1 MSAEAISPQL
11 SAVSLSGGR
20 QLAARLDDG
29 RYLAH
34 HVVVARGVF
43 SRFMG
48 LMGRAALDPE
58 EGLWLVPC
66 RSIHMFFM
74 RTAID
79 VAFLDRQGVVVRA
92 VSRMRPWSLRPVG
105 VTLLPVARAHSALE
119 LAPGTLERL
128 GVVVGTHLELVDTA
142 AGTPAGALPG
152 AAFKKSDSISGE

>member
-1 MSAEAISPQL
+1 MSRQL
-11 SAVSLSGGR
+11 SAASLAGGR

-29 RYLAH
+29 RYLARR
-34 HVVVARGVF
+34 VVVAKGVF

-48 LMGRAALDPE
+48 LMGRADLDPE

-119 LAPGTLERL
+119 LAPGTLKRL
-128 GVVVGTHLELVDTA
+128 GVAEGAHLDLVDA
-142 AGTPAGALPG
+142 AAETPAGALLG
-152 AAFKKSDSISGE
+152 AAFHQSDSTSGE

>member
-1 MSAEAISPQL
+1 MSRQL
-11 SAVSLSGGR
+11 PAASLAGGR

-29 RYLAH
+29 RYLARR
-34 HVVVARGVF
+34 VVVAKGVF

-48 LMGRAALDPE
+48 LMGRADLDPE

-119 LAPGTLERL
+119 LAPGALERL
-128 GVVVGTHLELVDTA
+128 GVAEGAHLDLVDA
-142 AGTPAGALPG
+142 AVENPTGALLG
-152 AAFKKSDSISGE
+152 AAFNKSDSTSGE

>member
-1 MSAEAISPQL
+1 MSIEPVARRPAAAFAGRREA
-11 SAVSLSGGR
+11 VV
-20 QLAARLDDG
+20 RLGDG
-29 RYLAH
+29 RCLAGR
-34 HVVVARGVF
+34 VVVAGSVF

-48 LMGRAALDPE
+48 WMGKPRVEPG

-79 VAFLDRQGVVVRA
+79 IAFLDRQGVVVRT
-92 VSRMRPWSLRPVG
+92 VSRMRPWSLRPIG

-128 GVVVGTHLELVDTA
+128 GVGVGTQLDFA
-142 AGTPAGALPG
+142 QPQGTGGQGPRRAVSSQ
-152 AAFKKSDSISGE
+152 SDSTSGE

>member
-1 MSAEAISPQL
+1 MGRHL
-11 SAVSLSGGR
+11 SAASLASGR

-29 RYLAH
+29 RYLARR
-34 HVVVARGVF
+34 VVVAKGVF

-48 LMGRAALDPE
+48 LMGRTDLDPE

-105 VTLLPVARAHSALE
+105 VTLLPVARAHSVLE

-128 GVVVGTHLELVDTA
+128 GVAEGARLDLVDA
-142 AGTPAGALPG
+142 AAETPAGALLG
-152 AAFKKSDSISGE
+152 AAFNNSDSTSGE

>member
-1 MSAEAISPQL
+1 
-11 SAVSLSGGR
+11 VSVAGGGEVV
-20 QLAARLDDG
+20 G
-29 RYLAH
+29 R
-34 HVVVARGVF
+34 VTVARSVWA
-43 SRFMG
+43 RFLG
-48 LMGRAALDPE
+48 LMGRPQLAAD

-128 GVVVGTHLELVDTA
+128 GVAAGTHLHLVDA
-142 AGTPAGALPG
+142 AAETPAGALPG

>member
-1 MSAEAISPQL
+1 MSIEPAAWRPAAALAGRGEA
-11 SAVSLSGGR
+11 AVR
-20 QLAARLDDG
+20 LADG
-29 RYLAH
+29 RYLARR
-34 HVVVARGVF
+34 VVVARSVF

-48 LMGRAALDPE
+48 LMGRAEPE
-58 EGLWLVPC
+58 PDEGLWLVPC

-92 VSRMRPWSLRPVG
+92 VSRMRPWSLRPIG

-128 GVVVGTHLELVDTA
+128 GVGVGAQFDFSERPQGTGGQALSRA
-142 AGTPAGALPG
+142 ASGN
-152 AAFKKSDSISGE
+152 SDSTTGE